1 MSDLD
6 KYSHYF
12 KKLRRD
18 NKNGGA
24 PHKPIL
30 LLAVINQYRQ
40 GNIENNR
47 IYLTPE
53 LIGDFK
59 FYWSKLVITKHSPHF
74 HLPFYHMKSEP
85 FWKLIANP
93 GCEKWV
99 KSHSPLRGF
108 NALKTAVN
116 FAQIE
121 TELANLFLKNESRE
135 ILSQTILE
143 AYFNET
149 KDQINFPNDLFNK
162 LSAEILSEDPS
173 SYQKK
178 INELKNQLDEAS
190 FEEEV
195 FVRSGAFK
203 RDISRIYA
211 DTCAISNL
219 KINATKTYSVVD
231 ACHIVPFAESQNDHI
246 TNGIALCPNL
256 HRAFDRGLISI
267 DDNYRLL
274 VSNDFVEPS
283 DSPYGIK
290 QFEGKEIKLPDY
302 PKYYPLAENLA
313 WHRTYFGFS

>member
-1 MSDLD
+1 MSDLA
-6 KYSHYF
+6 KYSHLF

-18 NKNGGA
+18 YKNGGA

-40 GNIENNR
+40 GNIQNNR

-59 FYWSKLVITKHSPHF
+59 FYWSKLVITNHHPHF
-74 HLPFYHMKSEP
+74 YLPFYHMKSEP

-93 GCEKWV
+93 GCSQWV
-99 KSHSPLRGF
+99 NSRSPMRGF
-108 NALKTAVN
+108 NSLKSAVN
-116 FAQIE
+116 YAQIDF
-121 TELANLFLKNESRE
+121 ELAGLLIENESRE
-135 ILSQTILE
+135 VLSHAILE
-143 AYFNET
+143 KYFAET
-149 KDQINFPNDLFNK
+149 KDQMSFSNDLFSS
-162 LSAEILSEDPS
+162 LSADILNEDPAA
-173 SYQKK
+173 YKVK
-178 INELKNQLDEAS
+178 IQALQEELDENS

-195 FVRSGAFK
+195 FIRSGAFR
-203 RDISRIYA
+203 RDVSRAYA
-211 DTCAISNL
+211 DTCAISRL

-267 DDNYRLL
+267 DDEYRLL
-274 VSNDFVEPS
+274 VSNDFVEPT

-290 QFEGKEIKLPDY
+290 QFEGKEISLPDY

-313 WHRTYFGFS
+313 WHRTYFGF

>member
-1 MSDLD
+1 MNDLA

-30 LLAVINQYRQ
+30 LLSVINQYRQ

-47 IYLTPE
+47 IYLTPD

-59 FYWSKLVITKHSPHF
+59 FYWSKLVTTNHYPHF
-74 HLPFYHMKSEP
+74 YLPFYHMKSEP
-85 FWKLIANP
+85 FWKLVANP

-99 KSHSPLRGF
+99 NSRSPFRGF
-108 NALKTAVN
+108 NALKTAVD
-116 FAQIE
+116 FVQIDI
-121 TELANLFLKNESRE
+121 ELADFLKKIENRE
-135 ILSQTILE
+135 VLRQVLLE
-143 AYFNET
+143 NYFAKT
-149 KDQINFPNDLFNK
+149 KDQIDLNNDLFNK
-162 LSAEILSEDPS
+162 LSDEILNEDPF

-178 INELKNQLDEAS
+178 ISELKNKLDEAA

-203 RDISRIYA
+203 RDVSRIYA

-219 KINATKTYSVVD
+219 KIDATKTYSTVD
-231 ACHIVPFAESQNDHI
+231 ACHIIPFSESQNDHI
-246 TNGIALCPNL
+246 SNGIALCPNL

-267 DDNYRLL
+267 DDNYCLL
-274 VSNDFVEPS
+274 LSKDFKEHY

-290 QFEGKEIKLPDY
+290 QFDGKAINLPQNE
-302 PKYYPLAENLA
+302 KFYPLLENLA
-313 WHRTYFGFS
+313 WHRKHFNL